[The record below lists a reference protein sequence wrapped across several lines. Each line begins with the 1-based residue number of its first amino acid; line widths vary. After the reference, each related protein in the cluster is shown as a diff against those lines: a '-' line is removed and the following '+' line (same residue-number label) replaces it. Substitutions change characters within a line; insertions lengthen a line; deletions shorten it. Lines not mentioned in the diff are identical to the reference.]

1 MRRFAI
7 VFCVW
12 FAASP
17 GGAAT
22 IAENFASDPTTRG
35 WGVFGAASLFNWNA
49 MDEQLEVTWDSSR
62 TNSYFYR
69 RLGTILAKDDD
80 FELSFDIRLDDAA
93 VGTTPG
99 KPSTFELA
107 IGFLNFT
114 NATAPGFR
122 RGVAS
127 ACPNL
132 VEFDYFPAEDFIFP
146 TIWPTFTATNSQFN
160 YNGSSDYTLLGLTTG
175 DWFHVAM
182 TYTASNRTLVTVMTQ
197 NGAPF
202 GPINSV
208 PLASGF
214 GDFRVDTVAISS
226 YSDADQ
232 SPPQFAGS
240 LLAHGVVDNVTI
252 TVPAS
257 PMSNPVVSL
266 SNQVWRTQFSA
277 RTNWSYFLERST
289 NLQSWTKVSSSL
301 PGTGSLLALS
311 ESNAPSQ
318 KAFYRVHAERP

>member
-1 MRRFAI
+1 MRELAI
-7 VFCVW
+7 LVGAW
-12 FAASP
+12 FVASL

-22 IAENFASDPTTRG
+22 FTENFASDPTARG
-35 WGVFGAASLFNWNA
+35 WATFGDASLFNWNA
-49 MDEQLEVTWDSSR
+49 VDEQLEVTWDSSH

-80 FELSFDIRLDDAA
+80 FELSFDIRVDDAA
-93 VGTTPG
+93 IGSNPG

-107 IGFLNFT
+107 VGFLNFT

-146 TIWPTFTATNSQFN
+146 TIWPTFIATNSQFN
-160 YNGSSDYTLLGLTTG
+160 YNGSTDYTLLELTAG
-175 DWFHVAM
+175 DWFHVTM
-182 TYTASNRTLVTVMTQ
+182 TYTASNRTMVTVMTR
-197 NGAPF
+197 NGEPF

-214 GDFRVDTVAISS
+214 GNFRVDTVAISS
-226 YSDADQ
+226 YSDEGQ

-240 LLAHGVVDNVTI
+240 ILAHGVVDNLAI

-257 PMSNPVVSL
+257 PISNSIVSL
-266 SNQVWRTQFSA
+266 SNQVWRTQFTA
-277 RTNWSYFLERST
+277 RTNWSYYLERST
-289 NLQSWTKVSSSL
+289 DLQSWAKVSSSL
-301 PGTGSLLALS
+301 PGAAGLLTLS
-311 ESNAPSQ
+311 DSNSPSQ